1 MSEWLTNTDIAEIT
15 GLKLETL
22 HSYLSRNTLPKPD
35 KYMGRTPV
43 WKSETIKEW
52 ALNRETEITNE

>member
-1 MSEWLTNTDIAEIT
+1 MSEWLTNTDIAKIT

-43 WKSETIKEW
+43 WKSTTIKEW
-52 ALNRETEITNE
+52 TSTRGWEIKND

>member
-1 MSEWLTNTDIAEIT
+1 MNDWLTNTDIAKIT
-15 GLKLETL
+15 GLKVGTL

-43 WKSETIKEW
+43 WKTETIKQW
-52 ALNRETEITNE
+52 ALDREVEIN

>member
-22 HSYLSRNTLPKPD
+22 HSYLNRNTLPKPD

-43 WKSETIKEW
+43 WRSETITKW
-52 ALNRETEITNE
+52 ALDREKGIIND